1 LSKESEFFL
10 KIAIYNSQKD
20 HPVFKWLREGNIALG
35 VDVAQQFVDRKIPP
49 QYENQYSIYI
59 RLKNSRPNP
68 NNDIVVYEKE
78 LQRGNIRKTIIDF
91 DEFIKTKFGFSTQQE
106 IKHALS

>member
-1 LSKESEFFL
+1 MSKESEFFL
-10 KIAIYNSQKD
+10 KIAIYNSQRD
-20 HPVFKWLREGNIALG
+20 HPVFRWLREGNVALG
-35 VDVAQQFVDRKIPP
+35 VDVAQQFVDRKIPAHL
-49 QYENQYSIYI
+49 ENQYSIYI

-78 LQRGNIRKTIIDF
+78 LQRGNIRKSIIEF
-91 DEFIKTKFGFSTQQE
+91 DEFIKTKFGFSTQKE